1 VKLFNNDKD
10 LAIISLTVLGVFALF
25 LMASPE
31 NVILTIIGALGGFTA
46 GQIYGKE

>member
-1 VKLFNNDKD
+1 MSIFNNDKD
-10 LAIISLTVLGVFALF
+10 LAIIALTIIGVGALC

-46 GQIYGKE
+46 GQVYK